1 MATVA
6 SILAGKSSYVHS
18 IGLNA
23 TILEATQKMNDHRIG
38 SLLVMEGERIVGILS
53 ERDILTRVVVEEK
66 PPRALK
72 VREAMTT
79 DVVVVGPDTS
89 LEEASAV
96 MRTRRVR
103 HLPVCDADGRLL
115 GLISIGDLNA
125 RHASDQ
131 EITIRHL
138 HEYLYGPA

>member
-23 TILEATQKMNDHRIG
+23 TILEATRKMNDHRIG

>member
-38 SLLVMEGERIVGILS
+38 SLLVMEGKRIVGILS

-66 PPRALK
+66 PPRAVK

>member
-38 SLLVMEGERIVGILS
+38 SLLVLEGERIVGILS

-66 PPRALK
+66 PPRAVK

>member
-23 TILEATQKMNDHRIG
+23 TILEATRKMNDHRIG

-66 PPRALK
+66 PPRAVK

>member
-66 PPRALK
+66 PPRAVK